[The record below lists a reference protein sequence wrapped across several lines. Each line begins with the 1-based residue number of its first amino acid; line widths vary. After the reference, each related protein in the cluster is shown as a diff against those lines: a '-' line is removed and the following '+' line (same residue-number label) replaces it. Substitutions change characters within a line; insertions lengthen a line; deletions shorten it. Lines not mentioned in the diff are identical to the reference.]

1 MWQPLQD
8 NNSSPST
15 ADTAEQPQRVGLWQ
29 RLREDIACVF
39 ERDPAARTVF
49 EILTCYPG
57 IHAILLHRLN
67 HRLWNWGLKW
77 PARFLSATGRW
88 LTGIEI
94 HPGAAIGRRFFI
106 DHGMGVVIGET
117 AVIGDDCTLYHGVT
131 LGGTSWQKG
140 KRHPTLGN
148 NVVIGAG
155 AKVLG
160 PIVVNDG
167 ARIGSNTVV
176 LKEVPAGATVVGVPG
191 RMVTRETDRKWVHA
205 EIVRKLGFDAYGTP
219 PDMPDPEAYA
229 INRMLDHIHL
239 LNCKITEMCRSMQAV
254 GIDPGPL
261 QLPELD
267 PCAIKSASY
276 QNGNG
281 QEPEATATAQQ
292 TEPVT

>member
-8 NNSSPST
+8 NNSPRST
-15 ADTAEQPQRVGLWQ
+15 TDAAGRPRRVGLWQ
-29 RLREDIACVF
+29 RLREDIYCVF
-39 ERDPAARTVF
+39 GRDPAARNVF
-49 EILTCYPG
+49 EVLTCYPG
-57 IHAILLHRLN
+57 IHAIMLHRLD
-67 HRLWNWGLKW
+67 HRLWSWGLKW
-77 PARFLSATGRW
+77 PARFLSAIGRW

-94 HPGAAIGRRFFI
+94 HPGATIGRRFFI

-160 PIVVNDG
+160 PILVNDG

-176 LKEVPAGATVVGVPG
+176 LKEVPADATVVGVPG
-191 RMVTRETDRKWVHA
+191 RMVTRETDKKWVHA

-219 PDMPDPEAYA
+219 HDMPDPEAYA

-239 LNCKITEMCRSMQAV
+239 LNCKITEMCRFMQAI
-254 GIDPGPL
+254 GIDPGSL

-276 QNGNG
+276 QNGKRPDPEETTTE
-281 QEPEATATAQQ
+281 QEAEK
-292 TEPVT
+292 VT